1 MNYGFGCGGKLPN
14 IYVNLA
20 DPVVKD
26 FIFKAIKAGDN
37 YCPNDSEVEVI
48 NDDHNVDDD
57 IFGSYDD
64 IELDT

>member
-37 YCPNDSEVEVI
+37 YCPVR
-48 NDDHNVDDD
+48 NVDDD